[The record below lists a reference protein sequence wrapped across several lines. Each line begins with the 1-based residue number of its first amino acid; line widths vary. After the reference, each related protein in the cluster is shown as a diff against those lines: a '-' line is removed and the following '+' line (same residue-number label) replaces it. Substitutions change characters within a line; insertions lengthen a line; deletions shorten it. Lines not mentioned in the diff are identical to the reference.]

1 MSTRFESFYD
11 NPGYRRHKKYLFN
24 YLLRKKK
31 ISAFLEPEDA
41 PVLDIGCGIAP
52 MAPAGVNAFL
62 GDKSFVAMKAMSTD
76 GRRPIVLDI
85 KSLGIQSNRVAA
97 VICSEVLEHIDDDRQ
112 ALKEIHRVL
121 KPGGRLI
128 LTVPLHQ
135 HYWRRDDEIVG
146 HHRRYELG
154 PLTDMLRAAGFDV
167 VKTAKVGSFLE
178 RYLTLAA
185 VLAFLRTNPSQRQMG
200 WLSLRLFAI
209 ANQAL
214 AQLLVLASFFSP
226 QKLTSVGLLYC
237 RKKERR

>member
-1 MSTRFESFYD
+1 MSARFESFYD
-11 NPGYRRHKKYLFN
+11 NPSYRRYKKYLFN

-52 MAPAGVNAFL
+52 MAPEGVNAFL

-76 GRRPIVLDI
+76 GQRPVVLDI
-85 KSLGIQSNRVAA
+85 KSLGIQSNSVAA

-121 KPGGRLI
+121 KPAGRLVV
-128 LTVPLHQ
+128 TVPLHR

-146 HHRRYELG
+146 HHRRYELDQ
-154 PLTDMLRAAGFDV
+154 LIDALRAAGFEV
-167 VKTAKVGSFLE
+167 VQTAKVGSFFE

-185 VLAFLRTNPSQRQMG
+185 VLAFLRTNQSEREMG
-200 WLSLRLFAI
+200 ALSLRLFII

-214 AQLLVLASFFSP
+214 AHLLALASFLSP
-226 QKLTSVGLLYC
+226 QKLTSVGLIYC
-237 RKKERR
+237 RKKEHR